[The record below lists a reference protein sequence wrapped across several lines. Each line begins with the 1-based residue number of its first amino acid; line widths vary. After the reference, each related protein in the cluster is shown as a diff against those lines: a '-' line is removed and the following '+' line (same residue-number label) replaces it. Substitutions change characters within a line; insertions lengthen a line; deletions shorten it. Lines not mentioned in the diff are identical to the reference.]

1 MLHGGFGRND
11 AQGALAHGSVAP
23 PAEQLADVVVVVQVP
38 PVPSHVVKAHRG
50 GVFAPAAAAQERDA
64 AVNEPNVVLAAI
76 LEAAHLLVT
85 VIPGFLLALRRRIG
99 ALVVFVVFVLVRIAV
114 DGAILGRL
122 EPQTLNRVQPV
133 HLGVRPVRAPVRG
146 CLVERH
152 APAADGDVILH
163 LGSKLLDL
171 ALRSP
176 APDAQATRPRLPRHR
191 LARRRGGGGGRRG
204 LHLARGLHLGGRRD
218 FGRLVRLRP
227 TSQLLIEQLRRRRH
241 ANNNHRRVVVQPPL
255 GAQRRLH
262 DPLRGG
268 LDARRGFTHD
278 VSARILGDDVP
289 DSVRR
294 NHQHAS
300 LGRRPQPLH
309 LRRAHDVGRVEIAD
323 GARHRVP
330 ARVRPHR
337 ANLFALASHP
347 SQPRAGVGQSLR
359 LEGIVRGVAPREPL
373 GPRHLVFVVHEQR
386 AGVAR
391 VGDDDVHPR
400 VRAPRQHLQQR
411 DARGGAA
418 LDGDSRVRSCF
429 RGAGRVR
436 EEAPREAR
444 ARTTTTDG
452 GGASFSERRLRRR
465 RAHLPVRGFH
475 LPERVGAARLQDGA
489 AAVRAL
495 VQERAEHVPLHVRR
509 CRCVDVPVEHPEA
522 TREVASLAV
531 AVGRVVV
538 VRRCWF
544 AAHHRGLLA
553 VSRARQGGVDVV
565 LREEPVLVL
574 QGCHLGGRGRGA
586 SGSVVGTSRTP
597 LGRPRQLANSW
608 KKRRDEGCYLMRVA
622 GVGLT

>member
-1 MLHGGFGRND
+1 M
-11 AQGALAHGSVAP
+11 
-23 PAEQLADVVVVVQVP
+23 
-38 PVPSHVVKAHRG
+38 
-50 GVFAPAAAAQERDA
+50 
-64 AVNEPNVVLAAI
+64 
-76 LEAAHLLVT
+76 
-85 VIPGFLLALRRRIG
+85 
-99 ALVVFVVFVLVRIAV
+99 
-114 DGAILGRL
+114 
-122 EPQTLNRVQPV
+122 
-133 HLGVRPVRAPVRG
+133 
-146 CLVERH
+146 
-152 APAADGDVILH
+152 
-163 LGSKLLDL
+163 
-171 ALRSP
+171 
-176 APDAQATRPRLPRHR
+176 
-191 LARRRGGGGGRRG
+191 
-204 LHLARGLHLGGRRD
+204 
-218 FGRLVRLRP
+218 
-227 TSQLLIEQLRRRRH
+227 
-241 ANNNHRRVVVQPPL
+241 
-255 GAQRRLH
+255 
-262 DPLRGG
+262 
-268 LDARRGFTHD
+268 
-278 VSARILGDDVP
+278 
-289 DSVRR
+289 
-294 NHQHAS
+294 
-300 LGRRPQPLH
+300 
-309 LRRAHDVGRVEIAD
+309 
-323 GARHRVP
+323 
-330 ARVRPHR
+330 
-337 ANLFALASHP
+337 
-347 SQPRAGVGQSLR
+347 
-359 LEGIVRGVAPREPL
+359 
-373 GPRHLVFVVHEQR
+373 HLVFVVHEQR

-418 LDGDSRVRSCF
+418 LNRDSRVRSCF

-436 EEAPREAR
+436 EETPREAR

-522 TREVASLAV
+522 TREVAGLAV

-608 KKRRDEGCYLMRVA
+608 KKRRARGLLSHPRRGNGAHLNRVGALA
-622 GVGLT
+622 GPAPALEANHTVFARHGGPRIPTPGTLTPPTKRSAAACAP